1 MRALAA
7 LGIVALL
14 AGCATAPSPPVAGA
28 ERYTGE
34 VWTWDTQESTVTLM
48 QDGGR
53 LVRVKVTP
61 DQLRTLRHHGIA
73 TVVGVPAG
81 PVGGEPAV
89 RPAGPANPVPR
100 GQAEV
105 VEVRGTVTTAD
116 SGGRVAVQSDRGPIH
131 VWAAPGADQRFA
143 RGAPVVVHISVQP
156 VDLVAAATPAPV
168 VPGPVS
174 PAASPSSEPGDH
186 AVINGRIMGVN
197 PGGVL
202 VVESPTGP
210 VQVLTGDTTR
220 YREGDWVQ
228 VRTSLRPG
236 S

>member
-1 MRALAA
+1 MKALAA
-7 LGIVALL
+7 FGIVALL
-14 AGCATAPSPPVAGA
+14 AGCATAPSPTPAGA
-28 ERYTGE
+28 QRYTGE

-53 LVRVKVTP
+53 AVRVKVTP
-61 DQLRTLRHHGIA
+61 DQMRTLRHHGIA

-81 PVGGEPAV
+81 PVGGELV
-89 RPAGPANPVPR
+89 VQPAGPLNPVPR

-116 SGGRVAVQSDRGPIH
+116 AGGRVALQSDRGPVH
-131 VWAAPGADQRFA
+131 VWAAPGADQRFP
-143 RGAPVVVHISVQP
+143 RGAPVVAQISVQP
-156 VDLVAAATPAPV
+156 VDLVAAAVPAPV
-168 VPGPVS
+168 VPAPVAAS
-174 PAASPSSEPGDH
+174 ASPSSEPGDH

-210 VQVLTGDTTR
+210 VQVLTRDATR
-220 YREGDWVQ
+220 YKVGDWVQ
-228 VRTSLRPG
+228 VRSTLRPG
-236 S
+236 P